1 MKTQTLFIFLA
12 AVGLQVAIAASVSAV
27 SEDVS
32 RDDSD
37 GVSAESVS
45 ELQKRDSDSKSV
57 EDGHESDSDSVEDGD
72 ESDSDSKS
80 VEDGHESDSDSVE
93 DGDEADSEAKNVE
106 DGDGMMGT
114 QGTPSPTVQ

>member
-1 MKTQTLFIFLA
+1 MLPIHSRDKGATVSLEGHRTALLSA

-72 ESDSDSKS
+72 E
-80 VEDGHESDSDSVE
+80 
-93 DGDEADSEAKNVE
+93 ADSEAKNVE

>member
-57 EDGHESDSDSVEDGD
+57 EDGHDSDSVEDGD